1 MSQLHI
7 QGKKNEEAMNIKR
20 LTAVG
25 LTLFLTFILLVT
37 PVLAGGPHFGK
48 LNASGPDAAGSL
60 TVSFKISGLG
70 NSTWTPVSAHAD
82 VDAIYACKPANGD
95 FPTNPIHED
104 ISTFA
109 SPSGDFSVKKGST
122 EGVLIIQPPATSLTC
137 EGMVVALAM
146 VTYSSVILSTYIGQE
161 GEWPVF
167 KVKDIPGIF
176 SATYYGY
183 TP

>member
-1 MSQLHI
+1 MNT
-7 QGKKNEEAMNIKR
+7 KKI
-20 LTAVG
+20 TAVC
-25 LTLFLTFILLVT
+25 LTLFLALLLTVT
-37 PVLAGGPHFGK
+37 PVLAGKPHFSQPIV
-48 LNASGPDAAGSL
+48 SGPDAAGSL

-70 NSTWTPVSAHAD
+70 NRTWANVIALAD

-95 FPTNPIHED
+95 FPPNPLHED
-104 ISTFA
+104 ISAFA
-109 SPSGDFSVKKGST
+109 NPSGEFSVKKGSA
-122 EGVLIIQPPATSLTC
+122 EGILIILPPATSLSC

-146 VTYSSVILSTYIGQE
+146 VTYSGLSLSTYIGQE

-167 KVKDIPGIF
+167 ETRDIPGTF